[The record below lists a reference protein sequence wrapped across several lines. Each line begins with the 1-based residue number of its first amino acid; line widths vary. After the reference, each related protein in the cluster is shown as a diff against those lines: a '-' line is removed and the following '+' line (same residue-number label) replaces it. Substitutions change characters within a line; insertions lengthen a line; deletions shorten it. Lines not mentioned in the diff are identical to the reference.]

1 MKEQANNEDVFI
13 LGFQSGHDMSY
24 CLLKNG
30 VPIIHEEYERHI
42 RQKEPAGDGLT
53 MAVDLLDAE
62 QIEKIKYASMGN
74 GIGWRNKSPK
84 WAHLNTTA
92 HDIVSESIQNNNGEI
107 YKIGHHKSH
116 AANAFF
122 SSNYDKSLIVTID
135 GGGTEEGPD
144 GNTTTNGFRT
154 CFTFWDGIDN
164 HIQKIKL
171 IPSSECNIGQTWDRM
186 VDRVFKLSTGYPYG
200 GQAGTVMAMA
210 STGDGDKYL
219 DEILGGEWGKGD
231 RGLCTKFKRLVEANE
246 KEQWDVAASLQK
258 ATEHTVKEKIEEY
271 IHDYEYLCL
280 SGGVC
285 LNSVMVGK
293 MYDWWPHL
301 KGIYVCPVPYDSG
314 LAIGSAQ
321 YVWHDILDNPRID
334 WKGNSS
340 PYLGRS
346 YDVPLSLLDYNVY
359 NTKKIKYRESSD
371 DEVVDL
377 IIQENIICVFGGGSE
392 SGRRALGNRSILCD
406 PRSPSMKDKINQ
418 KVKHRQWF
426 RPFAPSIL
434 REKVIDWFE
443 HDIDSPYMNAVLRW
457 KEDVKDKVPA
467 VVHLDGTGRLQ
478 TVTINDNEW
487 YYNLIKKFGDKTGVP
502 ILLNTSF
509 NDREPIVETPDNAL
523 NCFLR
528 TDIDYLYFRD
538 CNLLVSK
545 G

>member
-1 MKEQANNEDVFI
+1 MI
-13 LGFQSGHDMSY
+13 G
-24 CLLKNG
+24 
-30 VPIIHEEYERHI
+30 
-42 RQKEPAGDGLT
+42 GLT
-53 MAVDLLDAE
+53 L
-62 QIEKIKYASMGN
+62 
-74 GIGWRNKSPK
+74 RN
-84 WAHLNTTA
+84 
-92 HDIVSESIQNNNGEI
+92 
-107 YKIGHHKSH
+107 
-116 AANAFF
+116 
-122 SSNYDKSLIVTID
+122 
-135 GGGTEEGPD
+135 
-144 GNTTTNGFRT
+144 
-154 CFTFWDGIDN
+154 
-164 HIQKIKL
+164 
-171 IPSSECNIGQTWDRM
+171 
-186 VDRVFKLSTGYPYG
+186 
-200 GQAGTVMAMA
+200 
-210 STGDGDKYL
+210 
-219 DEILGGEWGKGD
+219 
-231 RGLCTKFKRLVEANE
+231 
-246 KEQWDVAASLQK
+246 
-258 ATEHTVKEKIEEY
+258 
-271 IHDYEYLCL
+271 LCL
-280 SGGVC
+280 SC
-285 LNSVMVGK
+285 S
-293 MYDWWPHL
+293 
-301 KGIYVCPVPYDSG
+301 YDSG

-487 YYNLIKKFGDKTGVP
+487 YYNLIK
-502 ILLNTSF
+502 
-509 NDREPIVETPDNAL
+509 
-523 NCFLR
+523 
-528 TDIDYLYFRD
+528 
-538 CNLLVSK
+538 NLVINERSQYY
-545 G
+545 